1 MQSSREAML
10 VSQSKA
16 LLIWLGK
23 NQPNE
28 IIYLKTLSKVVRCFF
43 FFFFFINAWLSKCI
57 TQWIIRWLLE
67 SGFLGFNSDSR
78 VELGI

>member
-43 FFFFFINAWLSKCI
+43 FFFYQCMVVKMYNTMDYMMAFRVRI
-57 TQWIIRWLLE
+57 
-67 SGFLGFNSDSR
+67 SGF
-78 VELGI
+78 

>member
-43 FFFFFINAWLSKCI
+43 FFFYQCMVVKMYNTMDYTMAFRVRI
-57 TQWIIRWLLE
+57 
-67 SGFLGFNSDSR
+67 SGF
-78 VELGI
+78 